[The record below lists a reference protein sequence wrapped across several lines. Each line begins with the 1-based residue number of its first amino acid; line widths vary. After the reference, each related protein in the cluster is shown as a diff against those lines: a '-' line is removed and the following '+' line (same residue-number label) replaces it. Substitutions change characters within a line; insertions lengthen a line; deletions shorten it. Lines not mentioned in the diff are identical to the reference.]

1 MALST
6 PSDIKSK
13 VPRMKLGERKT
24 YTFGDDGKTFRGI
37 PVPNIEVYGEKYGSI
52 VKTNINW
59 TDELKEFVW
68 TCRENMISYR
78 KVEQFLFEEVCS
90 LPDIFK
96 AVFNKDRERFDRGTS
111 ERRLML
117 KESVENL
124 ELFDDIRKSKEE
136 IQYAD
141 STTKLQMA
149 ILSKIDPEYV
159 KRSEEKID
167 LTSSLANIII
177 APKNEE

>member
-13 VPRMKLGERKT
+13 APRMKLGERKT
-24 YTFGDDGKTFRGI
+24 YTFGDDGIFFKGI
-37 PVPNIEVYGEKYGSI
+37 PVPNIEVYGEKYGSM

-167 LTSSLANIII
+167 FNSNLANIII